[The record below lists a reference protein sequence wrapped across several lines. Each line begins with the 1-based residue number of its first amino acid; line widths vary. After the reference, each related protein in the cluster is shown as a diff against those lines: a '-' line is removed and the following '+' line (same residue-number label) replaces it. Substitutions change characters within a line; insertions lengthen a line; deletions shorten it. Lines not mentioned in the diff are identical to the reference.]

1 MVFCMPT
8 RLEEVRFA
16 DWPYSEQAIC
26 MQSVANAN
34 KIKQLALPL
43 LDTSPQANPSFFVCT
58 RFPLQFQS
66 YHHPYQDT
74 GENTHHFDV
83 IKGRVSED
91 KCFLP
96 PTTFYVNSKKEK
108 ETYHSSSSCLGKERE
123 RGMMAL
129 SSSSKLHFHILS
141 EKEIFFHRTFLTFI
155 TKIQK
160 PLDGVYV

>member
-1 MVFCMPT
+1 MVFVCLLDWRRRRFDLQIGPT
-8 RLEEVRFA
+8 VVHSSI
-16 DWPYSEQAIC
+16 SEQAIC

-108 ETYHSSSSCLGKERE
+108 ETYHSSSSCLGKEGE
-123 RGMMAL
+123 RHDG
-129 SSSSKLHFHILS
+129 
-141 EKEIFFHRTFLTFI
+141 TFI
-155 TKIQK
+155 II
-160 PLDGVYV
+160 